1 MVNDVSNNFWP
12 YYEYS
17 KFLET
22 DNFVWHY
29 QLIGKPGNPILLFI
43 HGAGASSHSWAS
55 LIPKLQEFQILAVDL
70 PGHRFS
76 KIKKGIRPQHD
87 IIVKDLVVLFDL
99 LKIKPNVFVGHS
111 IGAVIVLSL
120 SNIYKGPLSSIVLIN
135 GALERFEG
143 PAATIF
149 PLMAKVFYA
158 SPLTKY
164 WIRLF
169 NSAENSLRKFLSISG
184 SNLTSKNIDYY
195 LQLMTDEDHVTGT
208 LAFISSWSIGDIEK
222 KLEKIK
228 VPTLFLAGMS
238 DGIVNYKTSV
248 RANKKAFNAKIKL
261 FENEGHLLH
270 EVSSA
275 KVAKEINSFCKKIEP
290 KSL

>member
-1 MVNDVSNNFWP
+1 MVNDASNNFWP
-12 YYEYS
+12 YSEYS

-29 QLIGKPGNPILLFI
+29 QLIGKPGNPIMLLI
-43 HGAGASSHSWAS
+43 HGAGASSHSWAR

-87 IIVKDLVVLFDL
+87 IIVRDLVVLFDA

-120 SNIYKGPLSSIVLIN
+120 SDIYKGPLSSIVLIN

-149 PLMAKVFYA
+149 PLMARVFYA

-169 NSAENSLRKFLSISG
+169 NSAETSLRKFLSISG
-184 SNLTSKNIDYY
+184 SNLTIENIDYY
-195 LQLMTDEDHVTGT
+195 MKLMTDEDHVTGT
-208 LAFISSWSIGDIEK
+208 LAFISNWNIGDIEK
-222 KLEKIK
+222 RLKK
-228 VPTLFLAGMS
+228 VSVPILFLAGMR

-248 RANKKAFNAKIKL
+248 RAHKKAFNAKIKL
-261 FENEGHLLH
+261 FESEGHLIH

-275 KVAKEINSFCKKIEP
+275 KVAKEINSLCARSHT

>member
-261 FENEGHLLH
+261 FENEGHLIH

-275 KVAKEINSFCKKIEP
+275 KVAKEISSFCERI
-290 KSL
+290 

>member
-1 MVNDVSNNFWP
+1 MVNDASNNFWP
-12 YYEYS
+12 HYEYS
-17 KFLET
+17 KFFET
-22 DNFVWHY
+22 DKFVWHY
-29 QLIGKPGNPILLFI
+29 QLIGKTGNPIMLLI

-55 LIPKLQEFQILAVDL
+55 LIPKLQGFQILAVDL

-76 KIKKGIRPQHD
+76 KIKKGIKPQHD
-87 IIVKDLVVLFDL
+87 IIVRDLVVLFDA

-120 SNIYKGPLSSIVLIN
+120 SDVYKGPLSSVVLIN

-164 WIRLF
+164 WIRIF
-169 NSAENSLRKFLSISG
+169 NSAETSLRKFLSISG
-184 SNLTSKNIDYY
+184 SNLTSTNIDYY
-195 LQLMTDEDHVTGT
+195 LQLMANEAHVTGT

-222 KLEKIK
+222 KLEKIN
-228 VPTLFLAGMS
+228 VPSLFLAGMS

-248 RANKKAFNAKIKL
+248 RANKKVFNAKIKL
-261 FENEGHLLH
+261 FESEGHLIH

-275 KVAKEINSFCKKIEP
+275 KVAKEISSFCKII
-290 KSL
+290 

>member
-1 MVNDVSNNFWP
+1 MVNDASNNFWP

>member
-17 KFLET
+17 RFLET

-195 LQLMTDEDHVTGT
+195 LQLMTDEAHVTGT
-208 LAFISSWSIGDIEK
+208 LASISSWSIGDIEK
-222 KLEKIK
+222 KLEKIN

-275 KVAKEINSFCKKIEP
+275 KVAKEINSFCKTILP

>member
-1 MVNDVSNNFWP
+1 MVTDASNNFWP

-29 QLIGKPGNPILLFI
+29 QLIGKPGNPIMLFI
-43 HGAGASSHSWAS
+43 HGAGASSHSWAG
-55 LIPKLQEFQILAVDL
+55 LIPKLQEFQILTVDL

-87 IIVKDLVVLFDL
+87 IIVRDLVVLFDS

-120 SNIYKGPLSSIVLIN
+120 SYIYQGPLSSIVLIN

-169 NSAENSLRKFLSISG
+169 NSAETSLRKFLSISG
-184 SNLTSKNIDYY
+184 SNLTSKNLDYY

-222 KLEKIK
+222 KLEKIN
-228 VPTLFLAGMS
+228 VPALFLAGMS

-248 RANKKAFNAKIKL
+248 RANKKAFNANIKL
-261 FENEGHLLH
+261 FENEGHLIH

-275 KVAKEINSFCKKIEP
+275 KVAKEISSFCKKI
-290 KSL
+290 

>member
-87 IIVKDLVVLFDL
+87 IIVRDLVVIFDAI
-99 LKIKPNVFVGHS
+99 KIKPNIFVGHS

-169 NSAENSLRKFLSISG
+169 NSAETSLRKFLSISG

-195 LQLMTDEDHVTGT
+195 LQLMTDEDHITGT
-208 LAFISSWSIGDIEK
+208 LAFISSWRIGNIEK
-222 KLEKIK
+222 KLEKIN

-261 FENEGHLLH
+261 FENEGHLIH
-270 EVSSA
+270 EVSST
-275 KVAKEINSFCKKIEP
+275 KVAKEISTFCKII
-290 KSL
+290 

>member
-1 MVNDVSNNFWP
+1 MVNDASNNFWP
-12 YYEYS
+12 YSEYS

-29 QLIGKPGNPILLFI
+29 QLIGKPGNPIILLI
-43 HGAGASSHSWAS
+43 HGAGASSHSWAN
-55 LIPKLQEFQILAVDL
+55 LIPKLLEFQILMVDL

-76 KIKKGIRPQHD
+76 KIKKGIRPKHD
-87 IIVKDLVVLFDL
+87 IIVRDLVVLFES

-149 PLMAKVFYA
+149 PLMARVFYS

-169 NSAENSLRKFLSISG
+169 NSAETSLRKFLSISG
-184 SNLTSKNIDYY
+184 SNLTSRNIDYY
-195 LQLMTDEDHVTGT
+195 VKLMTDEDHVTGT
-208 LAFISSWSIGDIEK
+208 LAFISSWSIGDIEEKLK
-222 KLEKIK
+222 KINI
-228 VPTLFLAGMS
+228 PTLFLAGMR
-238 DGIVNYKTSV
+238 DGIVHYKTSV

-261 FENEGHLLH
+261 FESEGHLMH

-275 KVAKEINSFCKKIEP
+275 KVAKEIRSFCERI
-290 KSL
+290 

>member
-1 MVNDVSNNFWP
+1 MVNDASNNFWP
-12 YYEYS
+12 YSKYS

-29 QLIGKPGNPILLFI
+29 QLIGKPGNPIILLI
-43 HGAGASSHSWAS
+43 HGAGASSHSWAN
-55 LIPKLQEFQILAVDL
+55 LIPKLHKFQVLTVDL

-87 IIVKDLVVLFDL
+87 TIVRDLIILFES

-120 SNIYKGPLSSIVLIN
+120 SDIYEGPLSSLILIN
-135 GALERFEG
+135 GALERFAG
-143 PAATIF
+143 PAGTIF
-149 PLMAKVFYA
+149 PLMARVFYA

-169 NSAENSLRKFLSISG
+169 NSAETSLRKFLSISG
-184 SNLTSKNIDYY
+184 SNLTSENIDYY
-195 LQLMTDEDHVTGT
+195 MKLMTDEVHVTGT
-208 LAFISSWSIGDIEK
+208 LAFISNWNIGDIEK
-222 KLEKIK
+222 KLKK
-228 VPTLFLAGMS
+228 VSVPIFFLAGMR

-248 RANKKAFNAKIKL
+248 RAHKKAFNAKIKL
-261 FENEGHLLH
+261 FESEGHLIH

-275 KVAKEINSFCKKIEP
+275 KVAKEINSLCARSHT

>member
-1 MVNDVSNNFWP
+1 MVIDASNNFWP
-12 YYEYS
+12 YSEYS

-22 DNFVWHY
+22 DDFVWHY
-29 QLIGKPGNPILLFI
+29 QLIGKPGNPIMLLI

-87 IIVKDLVVLFDL
+87 IIVRDLVVLFNA

-120 SNIYKGPLSSIVLIN
+120 SDIYKGPLSSIVLIN

-149 PLMAKVFYA
+149 PLMARVFYA

-164 WIRLF
+164 WVRLF
-169 NSAENSLRKFLSISG
+169 NSAETSLRKFLSISG
-184 SNLTSKNIDYY
+184 SNLTVKNIDYY
-195 LQLMTDEDHVTGT
+195 MKLMTDEDHITGT
-208 LAFISSWSIGDIEK
+208 LAFISNWNIGDIEK
-222 KLEKIK
+222 KLKK
-228 VPTLFLAGMS
+228 VSVPTLFLAGMR

-248 RANKKAFNAKIKL
+248 RAHKKAFNAKIKL
-261 FENEGHLLH
+261 FESEGHLIH

-275 KVAKEINSFCKKIEP
+275 KVAKEINSLCARSHT

>member
-1 MVNDVSNNFWP
+1 MVNDASNNFWP
-12 YYEYS
+12 HYEYS
-17 KFLET
+17 KFFET
-22 DNFVWHY
+22 DKFVWHY
-29 QLIGKPGNPILLFI
+29 QLIGKPGNPIMLLI

-76 KIKKGIRPQHD
+76 KIKKGIKPKHD
-87 IIVKDLVVLFDL
+87 IIVRDLVVLFDA

-120 SNIYKGPLSSIVLIN
+120 SDVYKGPLSSVVLIN

-149 PLMAKVFYA
+149 PLMARVFYA

-169 NSAENSLRKFLSISG
+169 NSAETSLRKFLSISG
-184 SNLTSKNIDYY
+184 SNLNSKNIDYY
-195 LQLMTDEDHVTGT
+195 VKLMTDEDHVTGT
-208 LAFISSWSIGDIEK
+208 LAFISNWNIGDIEK
-222 KLEKIK
+222 RLKKVS
-228 VPTLFLAGMS
+228 VPTLFLAGMR

-248 RANKKAFNAKIKL
+248 RAHKKVSNAKIKL
-261 FENEGHLLH
+261 FKSEGHLIH

-275 KVAKEINSFCKKIEP
+275 KIAKEINS
-290 KSL
+290 L

>member
-1 MVNDVSNNFWP
+1 MENDYSKNFWP
-12 YYEYS
+12 YNKYS

-22 DNFVWHY
+22 DKFVWHY
-29 QLIGKPGNPILLFI
+29 QLIGKPGKPIILLI
-43 HGAGASSHSWAS
+43 HGAGASSHSWAN
-55 LIPKLQEFQILAVDL
+55 LIPKLLEFQILMVDL

-76 KIKKGIRPQHD
+76 KIKKGIRPKHD
-87 IIVKDLVVLFDL
+87 IIVRDLVVLFES

-149 PLMAKVFYA
+149 PLMARVFYS

-169 NSAENSLRKFLSISG
+169 NSAETSLRKFLSISG
-184 SNLTSKNIDYY
+184 SNLTSRNIDYY
-195 LQLMTDEDHVTGT
+195 VKLMTDEDHVTGT
-208 LAFISSWSIGDIEK
+208 LAFISSWSIGDIEEKLK
-222 KLEKIK
+222 KINI
-228 VPTLFLAGMS
+228 PTLFLAGMR
-238 DGIVNYKTSV
+238 DGIVHYKTSV

-261 FENEGHLLH
+261 FESEGHLMH

-275 KVAKEINSFCKKIEP
+275 KVAKEISSFC
-290 KSL
+290 